1 MRLKDD
7 EQEDK
12 TPIRRGM
19 LVRPVVF
26 FSDWMGI
33 VLSDPRQYEPTDE
46 DNDMLIYAPQQ
57 QAGPPNPYVPFA
69 WDGILVVDVYWFTE
83 GERTEEFTDFL
94 EILSPPQDELDDP
107 DYFAKKWDF
116 DWTDEDE

>member
-1 MRLKDD
+1 M
-7 EQEDK
+7 
-12 TPIRRGM
+12 
-19 LVRPVVF
+19 RPVVF